1 MSYYF
6 SNDESLKSEIKKFD
20 TKIHDVPLSFYTD
33 NGVFSKRNLDFG
45 TRCLLES
52 LPILKGDVLDL
63 GCGYG
68 SIGIY
73 LKKVFDV
80 NVDMVDINLRSLSLA
95 KQNAELNKVEVNIFE
110 SNGYQNI
117 TKKYDYIVTN
127 PPIRVGK
134 KILYELL
141 FNAKEYLKTNG
152 ELWLVI
158 SKNQGAKTLARDL
171 EESYEV
177 EIVNKIKEFYV
188 IKCRVM

>member
-6 SNDESLKSEIKKFD
+6 SNDANLKSEIKKFD
-20 TKIHDVPLSFYTD
+20 TKIHDIPLSFYTD

-73 LKKVFDV
+73 LKKVYDV
-80 NVDMVDINLRSLSLA
+80 TIDMVDINLRSLSLA

-141 FNAKEYLKTNG
+141 FNAREYLKTNG

-177 EIVNKIKEFYV
+177 EIINKVKEFYV